1 MAFENSEIKECAVWS
16 LAAYSDD
23 GWVGVAHA
31 TAISDPVTDCQCY
44 VFTDPAM
51 SKAFVVFRGTSSITD
66 VLADCNVRLK
76 AFHGG
81 RVHAGFLRQVQAV
94 MPRITEALKDWKG
107 EVRCTGHSAGSSTSA
122 IAAFLLAKEREGDHT
137 RPVSHIGFGS
147 PRVGDA
153 NWRLLFESLVTR
165 SLRVKNS
172 RDPICAVPEGG
183 GYVHAGE
190 EAHIG
195 RPDPHPELP
204 LMTNIA
210 DHDMTTGYQA
220 NLDHDDPTAKP
231 EPFATYILMF
241 LANHLARAAKR

>member
-1 MAFENSEIKECAVWS
+1 MAFENSEIKECAAWS
-16 LAAYSDD
+16 LKAYSNA
-23 GWVGVAHA
+23 GWAFVEHA
-31 TAISDPVTDCQCY
+31 KAISDSATDCQCY
-44 VFTDPAM
+44 VIADPAL

-76 AFHGG
+76 AFQGA
-81 RVHAGFLRQVQAV
+81 RMHAGFLRQVQAV

-107 EVRCTGHSAGSSTSA
+107 EVRCTGHSMGAAASA
-122 IAAFLLAKEREGDHT
+122 IAAFLLAKEREGDHQC
-137 RPVSHIGFGS
+137 PVSHIGFGS
-147 PRVGDA
+147 PRVGDT
-153 NWRLLFESLVTR
+153 NWRLLIGSLVTR
-165 SLRVKNS
+165 SLRVKNG
-172 RDPICAVPEGG
+172 RDPVCAVPEGG

-220 NLDHDDPTAKP
+220 NLDRDDPTAKP